1 MKKLILLS
9 LIVLFSA
16 NIFSQTLVAN
26 VPTYRNVIASN
37 DGYLLQGI
45 IIDGDTFP
53 HIKMYP
59 VVIYPKRTFANDR
72 QRRKYNRLMF
82 NVKKVYPYAI
92 LIGNYYS
99 EVVEDLQYIPNK
111 RDQKNYIKSK
121 EKDLKDQYEE
131 TLTNL
136 TITQGRLLIKLVDR
150 ETDHTTFEVIQELKG
165 NMNAYFWQSLA
176 VVFGSTLKSD
186 YDATTEDQYIEE
198 IIAMIENGQ
207 L

>member
-1 MKKLILLS
+1 MKKSALLLI
-9 LIVLFSA
+9 IVLFSA
-16 NIFSQTLVAN
+16 NVFSQNLVAG
-26 VPTYRNVIASN
+26 VPTYRNVVASD
-37 DGYLLQGI
+37 DGYLLEGLI
-45 IIDGDTFP
+45 VDGDTFP
-53 HIKMYP
+53 YVKMHKI
-59 VVIYPKRTFANDR
+59 VIYPERTFKNNR
-72 QRRKYNRLMF
+72 QRRKYNRLVF

-92 LIGNYYS
+92 LIGNIYR
-99 EVVEDLQYIPNK
+99 ETVVDLQYIPDE
-111 RDQKNYIKSK
+111 RDQKKYIKSK
-121 EKDLKDQYEE
+121 EKDLKNQYEE

-165 NMNAYFWQSLA
+165 NMSAYFWQSLA

-186 YDATTEDQYIEE
+186 YDETTEDQYIEE

>member
-1 MKKLILLS
+1 MKKTALIIIL
-9 LIVLFSA
+9 VLFSI
-16 NIFSQTLVAN
+16 NIFSQDLVAG
-26 VPTYRNVIASN
+26 VPTYRNVISS
-37 DGYLLQGI
+37 DGGYLLQGI
-45 IIDGDTFP
+45 VVDGDTFP
-53 HIKMYP
+53 HVKLHKI
-59 VVIYPKRTFANDR
+59 VIYPQRTFQNAR

-99 EVVEDLQYIPNK
+99 EVVDALQYIEGK
-111 RDQKNYIKSK
+111 RDQKKYIKTREK
-121 EKDLKDQYEE
+121 ELKDQYEE

-150 ETDHTTFEVIQELKG
+150 ETDHTTFEVIQDLKG
-165 NMNAYFWQSLA
+165 NVTAYFWQSLA

-186 YDATTEDQYIEE
+186 YDAETEDQYIEE

-207 L
+207 I